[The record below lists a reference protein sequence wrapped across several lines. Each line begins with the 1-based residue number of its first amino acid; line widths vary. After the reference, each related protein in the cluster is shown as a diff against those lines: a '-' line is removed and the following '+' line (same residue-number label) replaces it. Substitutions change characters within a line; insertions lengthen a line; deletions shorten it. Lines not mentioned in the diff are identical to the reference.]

1 MKYEVNVKEISY
13 GYITVEAV
21 SKEEADRLAE
31 KAYFDGKTDWAS
43 GEYELSEA
51 KEVPQKARE
60 DAR

>member
-13 GYITVEAV
+13 GHVTVEAS
-21 SKEEADRLAE
+21 SKEEADKLAE
-31 KAYFDGKTDWAS
+31 KAYFDGNTYWAS
-43 GEYELSEA
+43 GEHEISEA

>member
-13 GYITVEAV
+13 GYITVEAS
-21 SKEEADRLAE
+21 SKEEANKLAE
-31 KAYFDGKTDWAS
+31 KAYFDGNTDWAS

-51 KEVPQKARE
+51 KGVPQKSRE